1 MTEWYLINPQPTLNS
16 GFEKDEF
23 TDYAQDGFDELLT
36 ETQLGKTIK
45 FCRGKF
51 DGENFEVEV
60 EGEGIVQSETPDAY
74 TQGYKRQL
82 LTRIA
87 DKVAEYKYIKYDG
100 AIWLIMTEPS
110 DNCIYDKCVLH
121 QCNYIL
127 KWQNVNTD
135 IIYCPAS
142 IENASQYNTGEEGNK
157 ILMLG
162 YNQLMAYVSLD
173 DDTVVIDRN
182 LRLFVDYN
190 KVNPI
195 PYKVTRPDTVA
206 FSYGKNRVMCLVLT
220 EDQYNPKTDNID
232 LMICDYFEI
241 ELSEAS
247 SPIEITYVGNPT
259 VRIGGSKTFRVKE
272 TAVTFTMSIADM
284 FKDMVSFKQID
295 DFSCKIS
302 VKNNEMAV
310 GANLKIIAIS
320 KNGDKGE
327 LLINIVGGV

>member
-36 ETQLGKTIK
+36 ETQLGKAIK
-45 FCRGKF
+45 FCKGKF
-51 DGENFEVEV
+51 DGENFEIEV
-60 EGEGIVQSETPDAY
+60 DGEGIVQSETPDAY

-82 LTRIA
+82 LTRIT
-87 DKVAEYKYIKYDG
+87 DKVADYKYIKYDG
-100 AIWLIMTEPS
+100 AIWLIITEPA

-121 QCNYIL
+121 QCNYIF
-127 KWQNVNTD
+127 KWQNANKD

-190 KVNPI
+190 KINPI

-220 EDQYNPKTDNID
+220 EDQYNPKTDSIENW
-232 LMICDYFEI
+232 LCDYFKVSTVTIIYSGNSTIRVGGTKTLNVDTTETVTWSV
-241 ELSEAS
+241 ESDVGAT
-247 SPIEITYVGNPT
+247 ITPNGN
-259 VRIGGSKTFRVKE
+259 
-272 TAVTFTMSIADM
+272 
-284 FKDMVSFKQID
+284 
-295 DFSCKIS
+295 S
-302 VKNNEMAV
+302 VKVKCPNDMSFVDKAITVKATV
-310 GANLKIIAIS
+310 GR
-320 KNGDKGE
+320 DVGE
-327 LLINIVGGV
+327 CVLMITGGL